1 MRAKYMTDA
10 TAAEQKPHGTENRF
24 ERVDVDQHRHNH
36 CPANEDGNTVFQAV
50 TPAPQPMT
58 APKDSQHNDARHK
71 RGHIFESREE
81 SFDIV
86 GICCVAITSMVIA
99 NANAASMKVSS
110 RVIAMPRKRNP
121 PSRGSASNSGGKPDV
136 ISCARSCICLRYYR
150 NYQL

>member
-36 CPANEDGNTVFQAV
+36 CPANEDGHAVLQAV
-50 TPAPQPMT
+50 TPTPQPMT

-86 GICCVAITSMVIA
+86 GDLLRSDHEHGDCERKCRIDESFQPRHR
-99 NANAASMKVSS
+99 NATQAK
-110 RVIAMPRKRNP
+110 
-121 PSRGSASNSGGKPDV
+121 SA
-136 ISCARSCICLRYYR
+136 
-150 NYQL
+150 